1 MKYVA
6 VLNEEGGTLLTM
18 NVDEFASEVA
28 RVFEEAGH
36 TIQVLRTD
44 NQHLIQ
50 TLELAAS
57 DADAILVA
65 GGDGTVSAASTVVI
79 RSKVALAVLP
89 AGTMNLFARSLS
101 IPLDLNSA
109 MTALANGR
117 IAKVDVGWAN
127 DRSFIHQFSVGMH
140 PSLLRHRKRID
151 YKSRLGKLFASI
163 RAALSAIR
171 RPLVFEADIQ
181 TPAGNTRRR
190 VSGIF
195 VSNNPFEEG
204 HLPYAPELNAG
215 MLGLYIALPMT
226 TLQWL
231 KLCIAVMIGR
241 WKSNS
246 FISESS
252 VKSLTLTFPRRRKHN
267 FAALDGELIELETT
281 VRLRIDS
288 AAMHVVVPQH

>member
-1 MKYVA
+1 MRYVA
-6 VLNEEGGTLLTM
+6 VLNKDGGTLLTL
-18 NVDEFASEVA
+18 DIDAFSKEIT

-36 TIQVLRTD
+36 TIQIVRA
-44 NQHLIQ
+44 NNKHLLQ
-50 TLELAAS
+50 TLENAAT
-57 DADAILVA
+57 DTDAILVA
-65 GGDGTVSAASTVVI
+65 GGDGTVSAASQAAI
-79 RSKVALAVLP
+79 KSGVALAVLP

-127 DRSFIHQFSVGMH
+127 NRSFIHQFAVGMH
-140 PSLLRHRKRID
+140 PCLLRHRKRIE
-151 YKSRLGKLFASI
+151 YKSRFGKLFASI
-163 RAALSAIR
+163 RGTLAAIR
-171 RPLVFEADIQ
+171 KPPVFEADIQ
-181 TPAGNTRRR
+181 TPAGSYRRR

-204 HLPYAPELNAG
+204 HLPYATGLNAG
-215 MLGLYIALPMT
+215 VLGLYIAAPMT

-246 FISESS
+246 FVSESS
-252 VKSLTLTFPRRRKHN
+252 VTSLTLTFSRRRKRN
-267 FAALDGELIELETT
+267 FASLDGELIELEPT
-281 VRLRIDS
+281 VCLRIDNG
-288 AAMHVVVPQH
+288 AMKVIVPQH

>member
-18 NVDEFASEVA
+18 DVDQFAREIA

-36 TIQVLRTD
+36 TISILRTD
-44 NQHLIQ
+44 NKHLVQ
-50 TLELAAS
+50 TLETAAS
-57 DADAILVA
+57 DAEAMLVA
-65 GGDGTVSAASTVVI
+65 GGDGTVSAASTVAI

-109 MTALANGR
+109 MTALANGG

-140 PSLLRHRKRID
+140 PSLLRHRKRFE

-163 RAALSAIR
+163 RATLAAIR
-171 RPLVFEADIQ
+171 KPPVFEADIQ
-181 TPAGNTRRR
+181 TPDGSSRRR

-204 HLPYAPELNAG
+204 HLPYATELSSG
-215 MLGLYIALPMT
+215 VLGLYVAAPMT
-226 TLQWL
+226 TVQWL
-231 KLCIAVMIGR
+231 KLCISVIVGR
-241 WKSNS
+241 WKANS
-246 FISESS
+246 FVSESS
-252 VKSLTLTFPRRRKHN
+252 VKSVTLTFPRRRKRN
-267 FAALDGELIELETT
+267 FASIDGELIELDTT
-281 VRLRIDS
+281 VRLKIVS
-288 AAMHVVVPQH
+288 GEMNVVVPQH

>member
-18 NVDEFASEVA
+18 NIDEFAREVA

-50 TLELAAS
+50 TLKLAATN
-57 DADAILVA
+57 ADAILVA
-65 GGDGTVSAASTVVI
+65 GGDGTVSAASTVAMS
-79 RSKVALAVLP
+79 SKVALAVLP

-140 PSLLRHRKRID
+140 PRLLRHRKQVEYRSRI
-151 YKSRLGKLFASI
+151 GKLFASI
-163 RAALSAIR
+163 RATLAAIR
-171 RPLVFEADIQ
+171 KPPVFEADIQ
-181 TPAGNTRRR
+181 TPDGSSRCR

-204 HLPYAPELNAG
+204 HLPYATELNSG
-215 MLGLYIALPMT
+215 VLGLYIAFPMT
-226 TLQWL
+226 TFQWL

-246 FISESS
+246 FVSESS
-252 VKSLTLTFPRRRKHN
+252 VTSLTLTFLRRRKRN
-267 FAALDGELIELETT
+267 FASIDGELIDLETT

-288 AAMHVVVPQH
+288 GAMKVVVPQH